1 MATISIQFKDEKS
14 KAGDVVDIRIVS
26 KTKLDASKLD
36 KFTRAQRMAIR
47 VMTATIEASKLGHF
61 GNTGVSEEVKK

>member
-47 VMTATIEASKLGHF
+47 VMTAMRPPATLC
-61 GNTGVSEEVKK
+61 NTGVSEEVK